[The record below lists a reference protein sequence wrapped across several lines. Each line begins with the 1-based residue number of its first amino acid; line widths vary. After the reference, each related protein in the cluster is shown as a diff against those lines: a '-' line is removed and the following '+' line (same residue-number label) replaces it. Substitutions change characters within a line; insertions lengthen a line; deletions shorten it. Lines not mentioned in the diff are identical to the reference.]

1 MINLKDRVKITTTCD
16 GDIVTYN
23 ATLTVTSKHS
33 IDTKYYR
40 GIKDVELDIKN
51 QLLRVIHRELYGDFY
66 QLLYE
71 KISNLV
77 PWKPESF
84 GDRIDDLLKFVR
96 KLERCEPISNDKGVL

>member
-23 ATLTVTSKHS
+23 ATLTVTSNHTV
-33 IDTKYYR
+33 DTKYYR

-51 QLLRVIHRELYGDFY
+51 QLLRVIHHELYGDLSK
-66 QLLYE
+66 LLYE

-77 PWKPESF
+77 PWRQSF

>member
-1 MINLKDRVKITTTCD
+1 MINVKDNVKITETCD

-23 ATLTVTSKHS
+23 ATLTVTSKYS

-71 KISNLV
+71 KIINLS
-77 PWKPESF
+77 PWRVESS
-84 GDRIDDLLKFVR
+84 GQQIENILKIVR
-96 KLERCEPISNDKGVL
+96 KLERCEPISNDK